1 MTYPGPEDWEERER
15 LAEVEHARREA
26 DARAEFERTGI
37 CSRRNEASDPVRVY
51 CPVCLHNENLHPGFT
66 NPDPDLHGCLA
77 CHLKRRV
84 RAARLPRQLEEPRDC
99 CPDAPICSH

>member
-1 MTYPGPEDWEERER
+1 VTYPDRDDFLERER
-15 LAEVEHARREA
+15 AAERERSWREA
-26 DARAEFERTGI
+26 EARAEFRRTGV
-37 CSRRNEASDPVRVY
+37 CPRRNEASDPVRVY

-77 CHLKRRV
+77 CHLKRKV
-84 RAARLPRQLEEPRDC
+84 RAARLPAELGSPRDC